1 MAETTG
7 IDRGDVTLP
16 GAGKVVIAPD
26 VEAWFVREVLPL
38 EAILMQ
44 FLRRHCR
51 NRIDVA
57 DLCQDVYVRVYEK
70 AHDQIPDRPK
80 SFVLTTARNLLI
92 DRVRKNQV
100 ISIQTVADLEAL
112 NVAIDEPGPDRV
124 VMARD
129 TLRRLQIALNRLPE
143 RCREALVL
151 KKIEGISASD
161 IATRMGISENTV
173 NYHLT
178 HGMLALADS
187 LYGELAD
194 SGRDP

>member
-7 IDRGDVTLP
+7 IEFGEMVLP
-16 GAGKVVIAPD
+16 GMGKALIAPE

-38 EAILMQ
+38 EAILIQ

-51 NRIDVA
+51 NRNDVA

-70 AHDQIPDRPK
+70 AREQIPERPK

-112 NVAIDEPGPDRV
+112 HVAIDEPGPDRV

-129 TLRRLQIALNRLPE
+129 ALRRLQIALDRLPE
-143 RCREALVL
+143 RCREAVVL
-151 KKIEGISASD
+151 KKIEGVSAHD

-178 HGMLALADS
+178 YGMLALADS
-187 LYGELAD
+187 LYGEPVD
-194 SGRDP
+194 GGGGP